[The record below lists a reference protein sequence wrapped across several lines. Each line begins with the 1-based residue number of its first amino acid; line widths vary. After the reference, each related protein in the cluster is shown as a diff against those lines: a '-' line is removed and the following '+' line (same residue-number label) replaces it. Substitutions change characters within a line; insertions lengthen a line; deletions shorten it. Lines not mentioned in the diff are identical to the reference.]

1 MMTGSRVRSVG
12 WRCGVLFAAVVA
24 AMGCGG
30 GEAGEGGDGGGG
42 RDGGSG
48 GRGAGGAGTL
58 PVEPV
63 ALDAGAFTYALAEGT
78 AALPLWTTPPTR
90 KTTAADRAPEG
101 EARSG
106 LALSAARHE
115 FEPVELVLGP
125 ASGRVTVEVAE
136 FPDLGAGQR
145 VELAVAGYE
154 LGREETL
161 TPLANGDSVT
171 LDPGQGTPLWLTVYV
186 PDGAPAGEH
195 QTTLTLTPE
204 GGDPI
209 AVPVTLTVFDFA
221 LPAEIHFS
229 SQLNLSIGALRGD
242 SVEAQKTLL
251 FEHRL
256 TPASATWPSGFG
268 WQITWDNASSPTRC
282 SALYDE
288 PDEGAEYSIGALARR
303 YLLGEGWN
311 GVGFPDSEIFQFVDN
326 STPRPATFCGLDRG
340 DHYGTDAYNA
350 EWSQWL
356 AALDAYLVEQG
367 LADRVYYYVQNEP
380 QDEEDHRLAAYLC
393 RLTRAAAP
401 HLRIAVSD
409 EPKPEIAEDA
419 AGACGYDVWIAHVR
433 AYEEDYAW
441 QRQREHGEQ
450 VWFYSLDHDAEP
462 YFNPT
467 RADRPGVDSRIIPW
481 AAWSHRIR
489 GWAYYDGGRFFPG
502 GQPSVRAEL
511 LREGFED
518 YEYLYLANGGA
529 HPGVDE
535 ASAVDATV
543 ASVAASMTSYTKD
556 PDALMTLRHELGRYL
571 EGSRDTLPVLEV
583 ESIRPRGAYYINFQD
598 PGGEPGA
605 EPLVIDGDTYLK
617 VGWGAYDAALGYGWA
632 GEFIDDPSIAL
643 YGYDEVEGYDER
655 QRSYVYD
662 DYGRD
667 NLFEFALAPG
677 TYAVTVGVGRPA
689 RGYPGDPHHV
699 SVEGQRIIDDE
710 PTTDAAPTLE
720 RTVTLDV
727 TDGSLSLVAG
737 GRSATTGDYAYTFL
751 AYLVIEPVE

>member
-1 MMTGSRVRSVG
+1 MVGRPDRSRWVLGSALS
-12 WRCGVLFAAVVA
+12 LAVVA
-24 AMGCGG
+24 TACGG
-30 GEAGEGGDGGGG
+30 QDEGDGDAGGGG
-42 RDGGSG
+42 R
-48 GRGAGGAGTL
+48 GGAGEV

-63 ALDAGAFTYALAEGT
+63 ALDGAAFTYPLSEGT
-78 AALPLWTTPPTR
+78 DALPLWTAPPTR
-90 KTTAADRAPEG
+90 KITVADRAPAG
-101 EARSG
+101 EPRSG

-115 FEPVELVLGP
+115 FEPVELVIGP
-125 ASGRVTVEVAE
+125 ASGSVTVEVAE

-145 VELAVAGYE
+145 VALAVAGYE

-161 TPLANGDSVT
+161 TPLANGDTVT
-171 LDPGQGTPLWLTVYV
+171 LDAGQGTPLWLTVYV

-195 QTTLTLTPE
+195 ATAITLTPA
-204 GGDPI
+204 GGAAI
-209 AVPVTLTVFDFA
+209 TVPVTLTVFDFA
-221 LPAEIHFS
+221 LPAEIHFN
-229 SQLNLSIGALRGD
+229 SQLNLSVGALEGD
-242 SVEAQKTLL
+242 SVDAQKTLL

-268 WQITWDNASSPTRC
+268 WGITWDNASSPTRC
-282 SALYDE
+282 SAFYDE
-288 PDEGAEYSIGALARR
+288 PDEGAETSIGALSRR

-340 DHYGTDAYNA
+340 DHYGTDEYNA
-350 EWSQWL
+350 EWSAWL
-356 AALDAYLVEQG
+356 AALDAYLVENG
-367 LADRVYYYVQNEP
+367 LAERVYYYVQNEP
-380 QDEEDHRLAAYLC
+380 QDAEDHRLAAHLC

-419 AGACGYDVWIAHVR
+419 AGACGYDLWIAHVR

-441 QRQREHGEQ
+441 QRQRDHGEA

-467 RADRPGVDSRIIPW
+467 SADRPGIDSRIIPW

-502 GQPSVRAEL
+502 GRPSVRAEL

-529 HPGVDE
+529 HPGVDG

-543 ASVAASMTSYTKD
+543 ASVAASMTSFTKD

-583 ESIRPRGAYYINFQD
+583 ESSRPRGAYYLNFQD
-598 PGGEPGA
+598 PAGEPSA
-605 EPLVIDGDTYLK
+605 EPLVIDGDTHLK
-617 VGWGAYDAALGYGWA
+617 VGWGAYDADLGYGWA
-632 GEFIDDPSIAL
+632 GEFIDDPSVAL
-643 YGYDEVEGYDER
+643 YGYDDVEGYDER

-662 DYGRD
+662 DNGRD

-677 TYAVTVGVGRPA
+677 TYSVTVGVGRPA
-689 RGYPGDPHHV
+689 HGYPDDPHHV
-699 SVEGQRIIDDE
+699 SLEGQRIIDDE
-710 PTTDAAPTLE
+710 PTSDAAPTLE
-720 RTVTLDV
+720 RTVTVEL
-727 TDGSLSLVAG
+727 TDGSLSLVVG
-737 GRSATTGDYAYTFL
+737 GRSASTGAYAYTFL
-751 AYLVIEPVE
+751 AYLVIEPVDE